1 MAPKRI
7 SKQIDTTPMMA
18 ESRTEIMLPVVQS
31 SPKTGR
37 EIVKWSVW
45 KTLLETATPT
55 GVLQGNTRF
64 SSHTLRWL
72 WPLLENRRSL
82 SNYRIQAIWTTNE
95 ASWAQSCRANM
106 ILKSWK
112 KNRWLCKSSKTR
124 RSLYLRETFRHR
136 EDLVPSTFHKASISK
151 TSKSPAT
158 PDNKETKVLWD
169 IWNVNL
175 VPKQALNTSQTFN
188 NLREIRC
195 RHNQL
200 STESRW

>member
-1 MAPKRI
+1 
-7 SKQIDTTPMMA
+7 MA

-45 KTLLETATPT
+45 KTLLETATQT

-64 SSHTLRWL
+64 K
-72 WPLLENRRSL
+72 N
-82 SNYRIQAIWTTNE
+82 RIQAIWTTNE
-95 ASWAQSCRANM
+95 ASWAQNCRGNM

-112 KNRWLCKSSKTR
+112 KNRWLFKSSKTR

-136 EDLVPSTFHKASISK
+136 EDLVPSTSHKASISK
-151 TSKSPAT
+151 TSKSPTT
-158 PDNKETKVLWD
+158 PDNKETKVLWG

-188 NLREIRC
+188 NLREIRY